1 MDLLL
6 LFTLTA
12 FAGLVCVVLG
22 SMSNGGK
29 DNGKDFWRN

>member
-6 LFTLTA
+6 FFTLTA
-12 FAGLVCVVLG
+12 FVGLVCVVLG

-29 DNGKDFWRN
+29 DNGKNFWGN